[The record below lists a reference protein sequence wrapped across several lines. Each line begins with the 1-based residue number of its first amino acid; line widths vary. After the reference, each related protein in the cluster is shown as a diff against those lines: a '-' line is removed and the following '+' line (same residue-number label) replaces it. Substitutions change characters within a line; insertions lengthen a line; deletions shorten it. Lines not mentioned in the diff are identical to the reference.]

1 MVAGGNVSALPYFDF
16 NVPRNVTTAVGQ
28 TAFLHCRVEQLGDK
42 GVSWIRKRDLHI
54 LTAGILTYTSDA
66 RFQVIRPDKSDN
78 WTLQIKFPQERD
90 SGIYECQ
97 VNTEPKMSL
106 AFRLNVIEAK
116 ARIMGPADLYVKTG
130 SSVTLTCVISQGPH
144 DLGTVFWY
152 RGAAIIQQPVVLTE
166 QTASAQPQ
174 PRVRI
179 DIDWTDQ
186 LTSRLHISKARPAD
200 SGNYTCIPT
209 IAEPASVNVHV
220 INGEHPAA
228 MQHGNKNSASVSI
241 SVHILVYSF
250 TVFLIKRM
258 R

>member
-1 MVAGGNVSALPYFDF
+1 L
-16 NVPRNVTTAVGQ
+16 Q
-28 TAFLHCRVEQLGDK
+28 
-42 GVSWIRKRDLHI
+42 VSWIRKRDLHI

-106 AFRLNVIEAK
+106 PFRLNVIDFTRLLCSLSYLMYNAQAALILFVSLSVFYSPIKLKYYFTQSKYQQINLHNMTVMPEQMK
-116 ARIMGPADLYVKTG
+116 IMGPADLYVKTG
-130 SSVTLTCVISQGPH
+130 SSVTLACVICQGPH

-152 RGAAIIQQPVVLTE
+152 RGAAIIQQPVTITD
-166 QTASAQPQ
+166 QAQPQ
-174 PRVRI
+174 PRVVI
-179 DIDWTDQ
+179 ETDWTDH
-186 LTSRLHISKARPAD
+186 LTSRLHISKARPSD

-220 INGEHPAA
+220 ING
-228 MQHGNKNSASVSI
+228 K
-241 SVHILVYSF
+241 
-250 TVFLIKRM
+250 
-258 R
+258 